1 MSEHPQQTDRA
12 LRDTRILTLRIW
24 AVVGCIVIAAVIF
37 NLMGILAPVIEF
49 LAVGSIIAFVM
60 SPITNWLEHH
70 GVGRGIGSLI
80 ALIVVVAVLVG
91 VVCILSPI
99 LFGQIMEVLSRL
111 PEQLRVAGSD
121 LNEMISRAKTL
132 NNTPVKEYLDDNL
145 SSLVTVASK
154 YVSQIAAEL
163 GRGVFP
169 LITNTASQLFVIF
182 LGLVL
187 AYWLACDYPRM
198 HHEVC
203 TIIGQEKETSY
214 RFMVA
219 ILSRS
224 VGGYMRGMVVTSIC
238 GGILAFIGFTIIG
251 HPYAALMA
259 IFTGIMHLVPVV
271 GPWVSAAIA
280 TVLGFM
286 FSPMLALWTLVVT
299 MVAQNVT
306 DNVISPKV
314 MQSSVQVHPI
324 MSLTA
329 LVIGSALMGRQLV
342 AYEGAVFKGTPYRDA
357 EGNPVA
363 AYDALGDDTFIYE
376 SELIGNETA
385 PEAKAMPKP
394 EFDNSWIKLSGL
406 QPDATGFFKNPFAK
420 DDDSNTDDD
429 TKTGIDGSM
438 DDSDSK

>member
-1 MSEHPQQTDRA
+1 MSEHPQQTDRV

-49 LAVGSIIAFVM
+49 LAVGSVIAFVM

-70 GVGRGIGSLI
+70 GVNRGIGSLI

-111 PEQLRVAGSD
+111 PEQLRAAGGD
-121 LNEMISRAKTL
+121 LNEMVSRAKTL
-132 NNTPVKEYLDDNL
+132 NNTPLKEYLDDNL

-169 LITNTASQLFVIF
+169 LITSTASQLFVIF

-203 TIIGQEKETSY
+203 TILGQEKETSY

-238 GGILAFIGFTIIG
+238 GGILAFIGF
-251 HPYAALMA
+251 
-259 IFTGIMHLVPVV
+259 
-271 GPWVSAAIA
+271 
-280 TVLGFM
+280 M
-286 FSPMLALWTLVVT
+286 FSPMLALWTLIVT
-299 MVAQNVT
+299 MIAQNIT

-329 LVIGSALMGRQLV
+329 LVIGSALMGPIGMVIAIPLCAALKGIFVYYFENETGRQLV
-342 AYEGAVFKGTPYRDA
+342 AYDGAVFKGTPYRDA
-357 EGNPVA
+357 DGNPVA

-385 PEAKAMPKP
+385 PEAQAMPKP
-394 EFDNSWIKLSGL
+394 EFDNPWIKLSGL

-420 DDDSNTDDD
+420 DDDSNSDDD